1 MNKPAKKA
9 VKKTVDPRILKIA
22 EKIKAMRKAKGYKS
36 YDVFAW
42 DNEISRISYWRM
54 ETGVNFRIETLLKV
68 LDVHKI
74 TMEEFFKGI
83 K

>member
-1 MNKPAKKA
+1 MNKPSKKA
-9 VKKTVDPRILKIA
+9 TKKNIDTRILKIA

-42 DNEISRISYWRM
+42 DNELSRISYWRM

-74 TMEEFFKGI
+74 SLSDFFKDI

>member
-1 MNKPAKKA
+1 MKKPSKKAAKKPID
-9 VKKTVDPRILKIA
+9 TRILKIA
-22 EKIKAMRKAKGYKS
+22 EKIKTMRKAKGYKS

-42 DNEISRISYWRM
+42 DNELSRISYWRM

-68 LDVHKI
+68 LDAHK
-74 TMEEFFKGI
+74 MNLNEFFKDI

>member
-1 MNKPAKKA
+1 MEKPSKKQ
-9 VKKTVDPRILKIA
+9 VDKRILKIA
-22 EKIKAMRKAKGYKS
+22 EKIKKMRKDKGYRS

-54 ETGVNFRIETLLKV
+54 ETGVNFRFETLLKV
-68 LDVHKI
+68 LDAHKI
-74 TMEEFFKGI
+74 SLEDFFKGI

>member
-1 MNKPAKKA
+1 MNKPSKKA
-9 VKKTVDPRILKIA
+9 TKKTIDTRILKIA

-42 DNEISRISYWRM
+42 DNELSRISYWRM

-74 TMEEFFKGI
+74 SLSEFFKDI